1 MLKILRIL
9 FLLAISLSNS
19 SCVINSTI
27 NLPLGGEP
35 DNGRAIVVYGIK
47 VSGPWKYS
55 AFSVELAEYDLVK
68 QNITGNCFR
77 FNRIK
82 ASIAPVAGDK
92 KYFAFEVPAGFY
104 VYSPFHAAPLAGE
117 FLAFEAEPGKTVYVG
132 DFVLEKNQVVT
143 LSRNL
148 DEALGPIHS
157 ALPSLDQK
165 MSLANSVRVGRP
177 FLFMCTP

>member
-1 MLKILRIL
+1 M
-9 FLLAISLSNS
+9 AISLSNS

-35 DNGRAIVVYGIK
+35 DNGRAIVVYGVK
-47 VSGPWKYS
+47 VSSPWNYS
-55 AFSVELAEYDLVK
+55 TFSVELAEYDLAK

-82 ASIAPVAGDK
+82 ASIAPVVGDK

-104 VYSPFHAAPLAGE
+104 VYSPFHAATLKGE
-117 FLAFEAEPGKTVYVG
+117 FLAFEAESGKTVYVG
-132 DFVLEKNQVVT
+132 DFVLEKDKVVT

-148 DEALGPIHS
+148 DDAWGPIYS
-157 ALPSLDQK
+157 ALPSLHQK
-165 MSLANSVRVGRP
+165 ISLANSVRVGRP
-177 FLFMCTP
+177 FLFMCAP